1 MGGAS
6 QGNLG
11 IAFGG
16 RRQITTAGPHVPN
29 LVEKER
35 QRKEKEAEAERQRQE
50 EELRRRAEIEAEE
63 ERARLEEERRWEDE
77 TRRAREAERRK
88 AEEEKRR
95 WAEEE
100 RQWKLTEEKRRRE
113 EKEAEAR
120 LLEERQMARKE
131 KSNPQLHGQY
141 LSQYQDEQE
150 TTDKARIRQLEK
162 QLEQARQR
170 EAAYERGRQGR
181 GLRPVSG
188 NDDKKAR
195 SRSRS
200 RPAPTSPGVARQDSW
215 SVRDEQNFLSTQWSQ
230 HQKQQQLGELD
241 EADLE
246 PPYLSPSPRPLPDPT
261 APLKTHR
268 TGGDAPPALAVRKQ
282 HTGSRPLPDPT
293 AYASNSPET
302 ARPRPQLLPQSSSS
316 PLPQLPPRQPS
327 PQTRTDRFHNP
338 APAPVQP
345 ASKPAY
351 TQPAPKPAYAQPSP
365 KPTYTREPA
374 PPTQP
379 KKTGPPKSLLER
391 EMELE
396 RQRQREWEEAQ
407 RETAKA
413 VRPVGDA
420 GVDGIG
426 GGVGGRWDVS
436 QWAGFT
442 GGDSQ
447 NRGAQGIG
455 AGRRQIVGGPRPL
468 PEPPR

>member
-1 MGGAS
+1 
-6 QGNLG
+6 
-11 IAFGG
+11 
-16 RRQITTAGPHVPN
+16 
-29 LVEKER
+29 
-35 QRKEKEAEAERQRQE
+35 
-50 EELRRRAEIEAEE
+50 
-63 ERARLEEERRWEDE
+63 
-77 TRRAREAERRK
+77 
-88 AEEEKRR
+88 
-95 WAEEE
+95 
-100 RQWKLTEEKRRRE
+100 
-113 EKEAEAR
+113 
-120 LLEERQMARKE
+120 
-131 KSNPQLHGQY
+131 
-141 LSQYQDEQE
+141 
-150 TTDKARIRQLEK
+150 
-162 QLEQARQR
+162 
-170 EAAYERGRQGR
+170 
-181 GLRPVSG
+181 
-188 NDDKKAR
+188 
-195 SRSRS
+195 
-200 RPAPTSPGVARQDSW
+200 
-215 SVRDEQNFLSTQWSQ
+215 
-230 HQKQQQLGELD
+230 
-241 EADLE
+241 
-246 PPYLSPSPRPLPDPT
+246 
-261 APLKTHR
+261 
-268 TGGDAPPALAVRKQ
+268 VRKQ

-345 ASKPAY
+345 ASKPAYTQPAPKPAYTQPAPKPAY